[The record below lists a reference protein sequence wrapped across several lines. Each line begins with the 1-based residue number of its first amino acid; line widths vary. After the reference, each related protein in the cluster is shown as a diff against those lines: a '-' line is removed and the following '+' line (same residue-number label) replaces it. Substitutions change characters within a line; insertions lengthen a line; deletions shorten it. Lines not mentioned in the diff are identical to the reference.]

1 MPPRPTPPGLHSASR
16 QGGRS
21 WRAGIGRF
29 RTAGT
34 AAAAALAITA
44 IVVAVAAGFR
54 APDTDQA
61 TLRGFQIR
69 VLSISQAAA
78 DNRMDGAL
86 AALHAL
92 ESDLDAAAREGRI
105 SAARLRGIE
114 KALEA
119 VRSDMEARLASAAEV
134 VEPDVAADVA
144 ATSTA
149 DGGQAQTVPVEP
161 VPAEPVAVPPPAP
174 ADAGGRPGDL
184 PAGAQG
190 NGKGKGRP

>member
-1 MPPRPTPPGLHSASR
+1 MLPRATPALHSASLKE
-16 QGGRS
+16 GRS
-21 WRAGIGRF
+21 RQAGIWRF

-34 AAAAALAITA
+34 AVAAALAVTA
-44 IVVAVAAGFR
+44 IVVAVATGFR
-54 APDTDQA
+54 TPDSDQA

-92 ESDLDAAAREGRI
+92 ESDLDAAARDGRI
-105 SAARLRGIE
+105 SASRLRGIE
-114 KALEA
+114 KALDA
-119 VRSDMEARLASAAEV
+119 VRSDLDTRLASAVEA
-134 VEPDVAADVA
+134 VEPAPAADVA

-149 DGGQAQTVPVEP
+149 GGGQAQTVPLEP
-161 VPAEPVAVPPPAP
+161 VPAAPVAVPPPAP
-174 ADAGGRPGDL
+174 ADTGGQHEDP